1 MTAPQDL
8 CSPPREGCALCPLPR
23 ALTPWPLFQRGRGVD
38 SSSGSRG
45 RHQPRSGSSRASR
58 GTPDQRPGQ
67 QEVGRDGVATW
78 RKGCWKLCSLLPPQP
93 WATKLSAHLQ
103 WRDRRS
109 SPWQCASCATLA
121 LVFEDKLAPLSA
133 KRPVPAA
140 QSLHLGSWTAS
151 GALETSSCNI
161 AFPAVVK

>member
-1 MTAPQDL
+1 MQPSQ
-8 CSPPREGCALCPLPR
+8 RGLCPLPPSVGTHTLASVPAR
-23 ALTPWPLFQRGRGVD
+23 EGGRGVD
-38 SSSGSRG
+38 GSSGSRG
-45 RHQPRSGSSRASR
+45 RLHPRSGSSRASR

-103 WRDRRS
+103 QRDRRS

-121 LVFEDKLAPLSA
+121 LVSEDKLAPLST
-133 KRPVPAA
+133 KRPVSAA
-140 QSLHLGSWTAS
+140 RSLHLGSWTAT
-151 GALETSSCNI
+151 GDLETFS
-161 AFPAVVK
+161 